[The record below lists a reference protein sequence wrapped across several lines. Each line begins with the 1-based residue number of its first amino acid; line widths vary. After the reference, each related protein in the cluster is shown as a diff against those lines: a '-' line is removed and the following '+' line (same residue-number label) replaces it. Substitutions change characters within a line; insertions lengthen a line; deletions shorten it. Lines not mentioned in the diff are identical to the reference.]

1 MKESKVT
8 KNEPDAEQVS
18 AVGIATSVP
27 VGIAAASDPDATGPD
42 AVDGANGTG
51 AEPQEPMSKGY
62 ILWLM
67 LASFGAS
74 MAMMVPLS
82 YGIAVRITELA
93 PGHEEFLGYIT
104 GIAQVAYLVIS
115 PLVGIWSDR
124 TRSRFGRR
132 APFLFLGT
140 AIGLVGLVIIGLAP
154 NLVIVGAGWIFGM
167 VGWSIAGAALQTL
180 QADKLPEGQRGRVS
194 ALTGLMTQIAPVL
207 GIGVAYAVSSN
218 TLLVFLV
225 PGLIG
230 AVLIVLFP
238 LIKPEGSSKHL
249 APSTE
254 VTAKSVFMSYGFN
267 IRKYPDFAWNWL
279 GRFIFFIGLYFNTTF
294 GTFFY
299 AQRLDMPVREV
310 AGVVATVG
318 MVGVLAAAIGA
329 LVGGFL
335 SDKLQRRRLF
345 VMIAAVLFVI
355 GAVLEATAWSLPQI
369 IAGAVTMQ
377 LSIAVFA
384 TVDQAI
390 VYAIIPE
397 RNEAGRYMAVMQ
409 FAQKIPSA
417 IAPMLAGVV
426 ITIGAIGGEK
436 NYTLLYLAGAVFAF
450 VGGLVILLKV
460 KSIR

>member
-1 MKESKVT
+1 MT
-8 KNEPDAEQVS
+8 KNEPGAEHAAGLAVSDANVAPVVDS
-18 AVGIATSVP
+18 AVV
-27 VGIAAASDPDATGPD
+27 
-42 AVDGANGTG
+42 
-51 AEPQEPMSKGY
+51 EPQQPMSKGY
-62 ILWLM
+62 IVWLM

-93 PGHEEFLGYIT
+93 PGHEEFLGFIT
-104 GIAQVAYLVIS
+104 GVAQAVYLVIS

-132 APFLFLGT
+132 SPFIYLGT
-140 AIGLVGLVIIGLAP
+140 AIGLAGLVVIGLAP
-154 NLVIVGAGWIFGM
+154 SLLIVGAGWVLGM
-167 VGWSIAGAALQTL
+167 VGWSIAGAALQTI
-180 QADKLPEGQRGRVS
+180 QADKLPESQRGKVS

-218 TLLVFLV
+218 TFLVFVV
-225 PGLIG
+225 PGAIG
-230 AVLIVLFP
+230 AVLLALFP
-238 LIKPEGSSKHL
+238 LIKPEGSSKDL
-249 APSTE
+249 APSTQ
-254 VTAKSVFMSYGFN
+254 VTVRSVVSSYGFN

-318 MVGVLAAAIGA
+318 MVGVLAATIGA

-345 VMIAAVLFVI
+345 VMIAAVLFVV
-355 GAVLEATAWSLPQI
+355 GAVLEATAWTLPQI
-369 IAGAVTMQ
+369 IAGAVVMQ

-397 RNEAGRYMAVMQ
+397 RNEAGRYMAVIQ

-426 ITIGAIGGEK
+426 ITLGAIAGEK
-436 NYTLLYLAGAVFAF
+436 NYTLLYLAGGVFAL
-450 VGGLVILLKV
+450 VGGLIILLKV